1 MEGRGGGSLSRTSE
15 APIQAWACA
24 ALEGGEGGGWR
35 GTCLCSG
42 SQTSCLAPPQ
52 THSPLPHVRR
62 QTYSRP
68 ARHGHRAL
76 RVLLPR
82 AAACGARHCP
92 PFCFRCRR
100 LFRLC
105 TAVCDP
111 VSMRPSLPPS
121 RALRLCVHASRCW
134 LCVLDFGAAVMP
146 RHTQH
151 PPKKQIKCLL
161 FLVLHAGL
169 VFRRARSLV
178 LLHAA
183 LRGCGS
189 ALLSNHANKSIK

>member
-52 THSPLPHVRR
+52 TRSPLPLCAVKPTAAQLATDTVHC
-62 QTYSRP
+62 
-68 ARHGHRAL
+68 ARYRHAP
-76 RVLLPR
+76 PR
-82 AAACGARHCP
+82 AARDTVP
-92 PFCFRCRR
+92 PCFRRRR
-100 LFRLC
+100 LFCLC

-146 RHTQH
+146 RPTQH